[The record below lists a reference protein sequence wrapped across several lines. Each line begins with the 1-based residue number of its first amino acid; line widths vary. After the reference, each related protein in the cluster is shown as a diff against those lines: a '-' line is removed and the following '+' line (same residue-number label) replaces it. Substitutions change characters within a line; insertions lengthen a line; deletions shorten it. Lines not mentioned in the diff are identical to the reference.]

1 MNTSKQTQGE
11 VVEVSNQKSFF
22 IWVQDIGKLNPK
34 TTKYFIYARKSS
46 EGEDRQVTSIED
58 QISEMKKL
66 AKELNIEIVGIISE
80 SKSAKEPGRKGFNE
94 LLKRI
99 KKGEAQGILCWKL
112 NRLARNSIDGG
123 SIIHLLQ
130 KNNIQ
135 HIQTYGRDYKPTD
148 NVIMM
153 YVEFGMAN
161 QYSNDLSVDVKRGY
175 RKKAERGWYPV
186 TRLPVG
192 YMHNSQR
199 HQLKGADEIIPNPK
213 SYSIIKKLWKI
224 LLTGLYSISDIK
236 REGDS
241 LGLINSKGNA
251 YSISSYHYIFSN
263 EFYCGIF
270 YWNDGNGN
278 KMRHIGKHKPMI
290 SMAEFH
296 KVQEVYRK
304 NSKPTRKRKYTFPYR
319 GLIACGECNG
329 FVTAENKHQAICTH
343 CKYKFSLKTKSF
355 CPKCKTD
362 ISKMKNPSI
371 INKTYYHCTK
381 KIKKNCSQGSITDV
395 KIEEFIIENLKDI
408 TIHKDFFNF
417 SIMALKRL
425 KIEEKKDDNLLRQL
439 KKRKTELSQ
448 RLSNLIQM
456 RADNEITKEQLEQ
469 MQHENLKK
477 IKSLEIE
484 ISYLDFAHTNWLK
497 VANEQLNFAL
507 HSLKKFKKGDKKTK
521 KAIASKIGSNLTL
534 KDKSLYFK
542 RVKALFY
549 IKNCSNKYIEEIGRL
564 EPNIDIE
571 NKGNFNSF
579 DPLFSVLREHLTE
592 IRTCQ
597 IDNILNK

>member
-1 MNTSKQTQGE
+1 MVFS
-11 VVEVSNQKSFF
+11 VVTFKSFILLSLF
-22 IWVQDIGKLNPK
+22 ELNMNK
-34 TTKYFIYARKSS
+34 QIKYFLYARKST
-46 EGEDRQVTSIED
+46 EGEDRQVTSIQD
-58 QISEMKKL
+58 QISEVSKL
-66 AKELNIEIVGIISE
+66 AKELNIEIVDIITE
-80 SKSAKEPGRKGFNE
+80 SKSAKEPGRKSFNE
-94 LLKRI
+94 MITRI
-99 KKGEAQGILCWKL
+99 ENGEAQGIICWKL

-130 KNNIQ
+130 KNVIQ

-153 YVEFGMAN
+153 YVEFGMSN

-175 RKKAERGWYPV
+175 RKKAERGWYPI
-186 TRLPVG
+186 TRLPKG
-192 YMHNSQR
+192 YIHNPNR
-199 HQLKGADEIIPNPK
+199 LIEKGSGEIISDPK
-213 SYSIIKKLWKI
+213 SFLIIKKLWKL

-241 LGLINSKGNA
+241 LGLINSKGNSF
-251 YSISSYHYIFSN
+251 SISSYHYIFSN
-263 EFYCGIF
+263 EFYCGVY
-270 YWNDGNGN
+270 YWNDSNGN
-278 KMRHIGKHKPMI
+278 KIRHIGKHKPMI
-290 SMAEFH
+290 SMAQFH
-296 KVQEVYRK
+296 KVQEIYRK

-329 FVTAENKHQAICTH
+329 VVTAENKHQAICTH

-362 ISKMKNPSI
+362 ISEMKNPSI
-371 INKTYYHCTK
+371 IDKTYYHCTK
-381 KIKKNCSQGSITDV
+381 KIKKTCSQGSITDI
-395 KIEEFIIENLKDI
+395 KIEDFITKNLNEI
-408 TIHKDFFNF
+408 SIHKDFFDF
-417 SIMALKRL
+417 AIKSLK
-425 KIEEKKDDNLLRQL
+425 KINAEEKNDDNLLRQL

-448 RLSNLIQM
+448 RLNNLIQM
-456 RADNEITKEQLEQ
+456 RADNEITKEQLQQ
-469 MQHENLKK
+469 MQSESLKE

-507 HSLKKFKKGDKKTK
+507 HSTNKFKNGDIKTK
-521 KAIASKIGSNLTL
+521 KAIASKLGSNLTL

-542 RVKALFY
+542 RLNALWIIQECNKTY
-549 IKNCSNKYIEEIGRL
+549 ITEKHRL
-564 EPNIDIE
+564 EPNISIE
-571 NKGNFNSF
+571 NKGGFNSF
-579 DPLFSVLREHLTE
+579 DPLFSVLREHLTK